1 MTPPGG
7 DAKRRSY
14 QQYQR
19 CHKSNEIRLHY
30 FFSFQLACTLLCACG
45 ARQSSGATKLS
56 LGRTFHTARNRKRRS
71 SAKEHAETFVWL
83 ERGWRAFLRGWI
95 RKVDDLIVLSVE
107 QTSH

>member
-30 FFSFQLACTLLCACG
+30 FFSFQLAFAVCLWRKTVVWRNEA
-45 ARQSSGATKLS
+45 S

-83 ERGWRAFLRGWI
+83 ERGWRAFLRGWV
-95 RKVDDLIVLSVE
+95 RKELPWLP
-107 QTSH
+107 